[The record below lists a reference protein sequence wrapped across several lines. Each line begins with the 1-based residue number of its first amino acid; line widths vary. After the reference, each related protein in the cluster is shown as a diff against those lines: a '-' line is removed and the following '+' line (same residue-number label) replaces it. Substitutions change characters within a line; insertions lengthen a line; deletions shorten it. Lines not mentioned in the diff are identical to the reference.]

1 MRKIFKT
8 SNGDNDMLPVYIL
21 IGIVVLVIGGFFAL
35 NQFIFVK
42 EDIPEDMGKYV
53 DANEVSQGQPFAVL
67 DVSRFG
73 TIKIELNQ
81 EKAPSTVANFI
92 KLCNQGFY
100 NGLTF
105 HRVIPDFMIQGGD
118 PSGDGTGGPG
128 YTIESEA
135 DNGLLHDRG
144 AISMAKRGDD
154 VRMSGSQFFI
164 VQAQDGAHHLDGQ
177 HTVFGKV
184 VSGMEVVDA
193 IANTSTDAND
203 KPITSV
209 IIEKAYIVYE

>member
-1 MRKIFKT
+1 MV
-8 SNGDNDMLPVYIL
+8 PVYVL

-35 NQFIFVK
+35 NQFILVREEYPSDNGLFLDEETVT
-42 EDIPEDMGKYV
+42 Y
-53 DANEVSQGQPFAVL
+53 GQPYAIL
-67 DVSRFG
+67 DIERFG
-73 TIKIELNQ
+73 SIKIELDQ
-81 EKAPSTVANFI
+81 QKAPITVANFV
-92 KLCNQGFY
+92 KLCDQGFY
-100 NGLTF
+100 DGLTF

-144 AISMAKRGDD
+144 ALAMAKKGED
-154 VRMSGSQFFI
+154 VRMSGSQFYI
-164 VQAQDGAHHLDGQ
+164 VQASSGAHHLDGE

-184 VSGMEVVDA
+184 ISGMEVVDA

-203 KPITSV
+203 RPTSSV
-209 IIEKAYIVYE
+209 IIEKAYIIYE